1 MLVMI
6 LAFINQLAEEFK
18 GELDCIGENMEKY
31 INYSAPIKKK
41 CNDGKTV
48 THKLRFI
55 DNFRF
60 ILASLSDLADNI
72 TGIFNS
78 TECKSCMVRKINSG

>member
-41 CNDGKTV
+41 CDDG
-48 THKLRFI
+48 HKQLHI
-55 DNFRF
+55 
-60 ILASLSDLADNI
+60 S
-72 TGIFNS
+72 
-78 TECKSCMVRKINSG
+78 